1 MVALRL
7 AAIAAGAACVLAFA
21 DGAQARSAYDG
32 SWTVSVAGRSGA
44 CAGGNY
50 SYNVQ
55 IVNGSVRYN
64 GGDAQISGRV
74 SGGGGVVV
82 RVVSGSSSATGSG
95 RLRGNSGGGTFR
107 GYSQQGA
114 CAGTWSSQRTG
125 GY

>member
-1 MVALRL
+1 MT
-7 AAIAAGAACVLAFA
+7 IAVGAACVLAFA
-21 DGAQARSAYDG
+21 DGAQARGPFDG

-50 SYNVQ
+50 AYNVQ
-55 IVNGSVRYN
+55 IVNGSVRYH

-82 RVVSGSSSATGSG
+82 RVVSGGSSAVGSG

-107 GYSQQGA
+107 GSGPQGV
-114 CAGTWSSQRTG
+114 CAGTWSGRRTSG
-125 GY
+125 

>member
-7 AAIAAGAACVLAFA
+7 AAIAVGAACVFAVA
-21 DGAQARSAYDG
+21 DGAQARGPYDG

-50 SYNVQ
+50 AYNVQ
-55 IVNGSVRYN
+55 IVNGSVRYY

-74 SGGGGVVV
+74 SGGGSVVV
-82 RVVSGSSSATGSG
+82 RVVSGQGNAVGSG

-107 GYSQQGA
+107 GASQQGP
-114 CAGTWSSQRTG
+114 CAGTWTSQRTSM
-125 GY
+125 

>member
-7 AAIAAGAACVLAFA
+7 TTIAVAAACVLAFA
-21 DGAQARSAYDG
+21 DGAQARGPYDG

-50 SYNVQ
+50 AYNVQ
-55 IVNGSVRYN
+55 IVNGSVRYY

-74 SGGGGVVV
+74 SAGGGVVV
-82 RVVSGSSSATGSG
+82 RVVSGGSSAIGSG
-95 RLRGNSGGGTFR
+95 RLRGNSGAGSFR
-107 GYSQQGA
+107 GHGQQGP

-125 GY
+125 M